1 MDPAHLQAAEAL
13 EAVARA
19 VAEWTV
25 DQVHLDDPGME
36 ARYGGES
43 RRMWRHE
50 IQSRVAHLV
59 EAVAADRPTI
69 FTAHASWSRAA
80 FMAREM
86 GEQDVE
92 RSLHALKQVL
102 RENLPASIVARA
114 EPMVDAA
121 IRESQGR
128 VMPPPSEI
136 DRLADEGTLARIFL
150 LELLQ
155 RDRERAEAIVREQ
168 LEGGAS
174 LGEVFTRIIA
184 PAMNEIGRM
193 WHMQEASIAD
203 EHYCTAATQA
213 IMARLRGVARRKPAS
228 GLVAVACSAGGDMH
242 ELGIRMVSDLLDV
255 DGWHVECL
263 GANMPSHEVAAVAG
277 AQPHRGPADVI
288 AISAGTPLAI
298 RSVAHLI
305 RTVKEEGQA
314 PEAAFMVGGMPFNM
328 VPDLW
333 KVVGADGFAPTAI
346 EAPRVAGE
354 LARARRSHARS

>member
-1 MDPAHLQAAEAL
+1 VDPAHLQAAEAL

-25 DQVHLDDPGME
+25 DQIHTDDPDME
-36 ARYGGES
+36 IRYGGDS

-50 IQSRVAHLV
+50 VQSRVAHLV
-59 EAVAADRPTI
+59 EALAADRSAI

-80 FMAREM
+80 FMARDM

-92 RSLHALKQVL
+92 RSLHALKQVV
-102 RENLPASIVARA
+102 RENLPADIVRRA
-114 EPMVDAA
+114 EPMIDAA
-121 IRESQGR
+121 LSETKNK
-128 VMPPPSEI
+128 VMPPPSEL
-136 DRLADEGTLARIFL
+136 DRLADEGTLSRLYL

-155 RDRERAEAIVREQ
+155 RDREKAERIVREQ
-168 LEGGAS
+168 LEGGAT
-174 LGEVFTRIIA
+174 LAEILTRIIS
-184 PAMNEIGRM
+184 PAMQEIGRM

-213 IMARLRGVARRKPAS
+213 IMARLRGQARRKPAN

-255 DGWHVECL
+255 EGWHVECL

-288 AISAGTPLAI
+288 AVSAGTPLAI

-314 PEAAFMVGGMPFNM
+314 PDAAFMVGGMPFNM

-333 KVVGADGFAPTAI
+333 KVVGADGFAASATD
-346 EAPRVAGE
+346 APLVAAD
-354 LARARRSHARS
+354 LARSRRSHARS

>member
-1 MDPAHLQAAEAL
+1 MDPAHVQAAEAL
-13 EAVARA
+13 EAVSRA
-19 VAEWTV
+19 VSEWTV
-25 DQVHLDDPGME
+25 DQIHVDDPGME
-36 ARYGGES
+36 VRYGGES

-50 IQSRVAHLV
+50 VQSRVAHLV
-59 EAVAADRPTI
+59 EAIAADRAAI
-69 FTAHASWSRAA
+69 FTAHAQWSRAA

-86 GEQDVE
+86 GERDVE
-92 RSLHALKQVL
+92 RSLHALRQVL
-102 RENLPASIVARA
+102 RENLPAHIVARA
-114 EPMVDAA
+114 EPMVDSA
-121 IRESQGR
+121 IRETQGR

-136 DRLADEGTLARIFL
+136 DRLADEGTLARLYL

-155 RDRERAEAIVREQ
+155 RDRERAESIVREQ

-174 LGEVFTRIIA
+174 LAEIFTRIIS

-213 IMARLRGVARRKPAS
+213 IMARLRGLARRKPAN
-228 GLVAVACSAGGDMH
+228 GLVAVTCSAGGDMH

-255 DGWHVECL
+255 EGWHVECL

-277 AQPHRGPADVI
+277 PQPHRGPADVI

-314 PEAAFMVGGMPFNM
+314 PDAAFMVGGMPFNM

-333 KVVGADGFAPTAI
+333 KVVGADGFSPTAI
-346 EAPRVAGE
+346 DAPRVAAE